1 MAARRLNDS
10 RIGIHLDD
18 HSGVRASTHTFSTR
32 HAQHGVALFISLD
45 HVTAGD
51 ARGEAVLVPADYEHT
66 VDASGPVIGICF
78 DPERMPR
85 VHAAARAN
93 GRPVALDGRL
103 ASRLRDLVH
112 AHRARWD
119 SGDVLRGIAEEAHA
133 MFPAVTPRL
142 DRRVVDTLVA
152 IRAGEQPR
160 RTISEAHLQ
169 ELFARDVGTSMRTYR
184 LWCRLLRALRELAT
198 GDDATAAA
206 YAAGFADLAHFS
218 RTCRRMLGYSPT
230 GLRDGV

>member
-1 MAARRLNDS
+1 MNDS

-18 HSGVRASTHTFSTR
+18 NSGVRASTHTFSTR
-32 HAQHGVALFISLD
+32 HAQHGVALFISFD
-45 HVTAGD
+45 RVAAGD

-66 VDASGPVIGICF
+66 VDAPGPVIGICF

-85 VHAAARAN
+85 VHAVARAN

-103 ASRLRDLVH
+103 ASRLRALVH

-119 SGDVLRGIAEEAHA
+119 SSDVLRGIADEAHD

-142 DRRVVDTLVA
+142 DRRVVDAVIA
-152 IRAGEQPR
+152 IRNDAAVP

-169 ELFARDVGTSMRTYR
+169 ELFARDVGTSMRKYR
-184 LWCRLLRALRELAT
+184 LWRRLLRALHTLST
-198 GDDATAAA
+198 NDATAAA

-230 GLRDGV
+230 SLRDGV